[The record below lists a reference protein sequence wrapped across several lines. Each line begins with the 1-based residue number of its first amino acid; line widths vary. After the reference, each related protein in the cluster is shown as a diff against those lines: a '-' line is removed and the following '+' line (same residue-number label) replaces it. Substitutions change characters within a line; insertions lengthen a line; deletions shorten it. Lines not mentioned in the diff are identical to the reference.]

1 VQKFTLAGESIAY
14 WGHEGRRPGQLFN
27 PWSLALDSL
36 GRLHVLDSNN
46 HRVQRI
52 VL

>member
-1 VQKFTLAGESIAY
+1 VQKFTLDGQSVAC

-27 PWSLALDSL
+27 PWSLVLDSL